1 MLLAGEDRARE
12 LRGFRGF
19 RADPDKAECVDD
31 EGHWHTIEALEL
43 ATLFWVDWYNTTR
56 LHSSIDYLTPVANEH
71 AYSQQQ
77 TSETQTV

>member
-12 LRGFRGF
+12 LRGSRGF

-31 EGHWHTIEALEL
+31 GGPWHTIEEFEL

-56 LHSSIDYLTPVANEH
+56 LHSSIDYLTPVAYEH
-71 AYSQQQ
+71 AYWQQQ